1 MSRNAGRTGVRSIVS
16 ACPAK
21 QVLCGGHRER
31 IFGVLR
37 RPGRDRQFGGMLDEH
52 GGCVLTGTTLPD
64 ITKLCGVGFA
74 APSPLESHG
83 LGYTGQLL
91 FFRFTV
97 GEVTH

>member
-1 MSRNAGRTGVRSIVS
+1 
-16 ACPAK
+16 
-21 QVLCGGHRER
+21 
-31 IFGVLR
+31 
-37 RPGRDRQFGGMLDEH
+37 MLDEH